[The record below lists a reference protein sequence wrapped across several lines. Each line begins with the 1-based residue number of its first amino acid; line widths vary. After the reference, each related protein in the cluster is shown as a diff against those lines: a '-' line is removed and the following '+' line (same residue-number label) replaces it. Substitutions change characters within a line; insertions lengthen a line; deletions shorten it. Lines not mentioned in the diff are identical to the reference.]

1 MKLLFRFG
9 ESDDKWNIYATLVS
23 AIYILI
29 FYLFKIPLSS
39 VNLIF
44 ISLLAMY
51 NGDLKSKLVFTLFL
65 NMLFVNSFKNN
76 HKQLLIS
83 LLAVYLVDK
92 FKQKNNKIVNYI
104 YQNKLFA
111 LFIKLSYY
119 IWMII
124 MGKQY
129 FLMP

>member
-39 VNLIF
+39 INLIF
-44 ISLLAMY
+44 LSLLAMY
-51 NGDLKSKLVFTLFL
+51 N
-65 NMLFVNSFKNN
+65 
-76 HKQLLIS
+76 HKKLLIS

-104 YQNKLFA
+104 YQNKLLA
-111 LFIKLSYY
+111 LLIKLSYFM
-119 IWMII
+119 WMII

-129 FLMP
+129 FLN